1 MQKQT
6 FSVLFFIRKTKLLKT
21 GEAPI
26 QMRITLAG
34 QNIEIQLKRRIN
46 PTSWN
51 QKKERASGKDSI
63 SIEINKYLDSV
74 RARIYNIER
83 EIEDERL
90 PITLH
95 EIKDRFTGQ
104 KQKDQFKSFYK
115 VFQEEIDRMDSL
127 VGKDFNKITISRYK
141 LCLKYFKEMFAQTD
155 NAPDVLLQSINGNLI
170 LRFEAFLKV
179 NKGCCQNTV
188 IRYMKCLKKITNM
201 GIANGWITRNPFF
214 GITFREEKVKV
225 ATLTFDEILS
235 MYHKEFT
242 IPRLERVRDVYVF
255 CCFTGLAFIDVSTLK
270 EEHIVTDE
278 FGNKWIDKDRIKT
291 GVNSIVPL
299 TEIPL
304 AILEKY
310 KNANP
315 NSEFLLPVDLNQKMN
330 SYLKEIADVCGINK
344 RLTTHTARHTFA
356 TLLITNHVTLTN
368 VSTMMGHSS
377 TVMTERYINKLDAVL
392 YDDMQVIG
400 QQLKKAQ

>member
-330 SYLKEIADVCGINK
+330 SYLKEIADVCGINT

>member
-1 MQKQT
+1 
-6 FSVLFFIRKTKLLKT
+6 
-21 GEAPI
+21 
-26 QMRITLAG
+26 
-34 QNIEIQLKRRIN
+34 
-46 PTSWN
+46 
-51 QKKERASGKDSI
+51 
-63 SIEINKYLDSV
+63 
-74 RARIYNIER
+74 
-83 EIEDERL
+83 
-90 PITLH
+90 
-95 EIKDRFTGQ
+95 
-104 KQKDQFKSFYK
+104 
-115 VFQEEIDRMDSL
+115 
-127 VGKDFNKITISRYK
+127 
-141 LCLKYFKEMFAQTD
+141 
-155 NAPDVLLQSINGNLI
+155 
-170 LRFEAFLKV
+170 
-179 NKGCCQNTV
+179 
-188 IRYMKCLKKITNM
+188 M